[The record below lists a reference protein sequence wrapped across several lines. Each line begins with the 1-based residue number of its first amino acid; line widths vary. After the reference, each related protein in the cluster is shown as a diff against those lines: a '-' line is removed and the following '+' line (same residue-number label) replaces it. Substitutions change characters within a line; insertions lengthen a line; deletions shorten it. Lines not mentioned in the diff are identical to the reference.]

1 MSNILKVKGDKDI
14 GALIISI
21 IISEGIGILSS
32 AFAGMPRMSYENF
45 IKPAFAPPGWIFPIV
60 WTILYFLMGI
70 AAYRIWTSGKSG
82 ENVKRALFVYGSQL
96 ILNFIWPLIFFKWDL
111 KAVAFF
117 ELLVLIGFIIITIL
131 EFLKFDK
138 KAAYLLIPYL
148 LWSIFAAVLN
158 YSIWMLNV

>member
-1 MSNILKVKGDKDI
+1 MGDILKVKGEKDI

-21 IISEGIGILSS
+21 IISVGVGIMSGV
-32 AFAGMPRMSYENF
+32 FAGITRISYENF
-45 IKPAFAPPGWIFPIV
+45 SKPAFALPGWIFPIV

-70 AAYRIWTSGKSG
+70 AAYRIWIAGKCG
-82 ENVKRALFVYGSQL
+82 ENVKRALFIYVFQL
-96 ILNFIWPLIFFKWDL
+96 MLNFIWPLIFFKWDL

-117 ELLVLIGFIIITIL
+117 ELLMLIGFIIITIL
-131 EFLKFDK
+131 EFVKVDK